1 MIRRIQAL
9 GYRCLRYVDV
19 RLDRFHV
26 LVGPNA
32 SGRSTLF
39 DVVAFLGDLV
49 EDGLE
54 AAVEQRTRN
63 FQDLVWRRPNKEC
76 GFELAVEFDLPQEV
90 RSQLPAARD
99 FRVFRYELAIREDDK
114 GVLIDSERGILMP
127 EPKSGVRRGSLFP
140 DPVSAP
146 DTVLLGKPRG
156 IRTILSKSR
165 EGRDTFKVEV
175 SERAGGGW
183 VTSVSFGARRSA
195 LGNLPESSEK
205 FPAATYVK
213 QILQRRIKPLFLD
226 SIKMRQAS
234 PPHLRRGDFSP
245 DGSNLPWA
253 VSDLKKNH
261 REDYDAWM
269 RHVQTILADL
279 KDIRILIRK
288 DDRHAYLRLLYD
300 TGARVPSWMTSDGTL
315 RFLALTLLAYLPS
328 SEDVYL
334 LEESEHGVHPLALDA
349 VYDSLVS
356 VYDSQVLVATH
367 SPTFL
372 KLAGPEDVLCFAKD
386 DEGATDVVRG
396 DDHPLLKDWHGSADM
411 SLLFAAGVIG

>member
-32 SGRSTLF
+32 SGKSTLF

-63 FQDLVWRRPNKEC
+63 FQDLVWGRPDHKC
-76 GFELAVEFDLPQEV
+76 GFELAVEFDLPQDV
-90 RSQLPAARD
+90 MDQLPAARD
-99 FRVFRYELAIREDDK
+99 FRVFRYELAISEDDE
-114 GVLIDSERGILMP
+114 GVIIDSERGILMP
-127 EPKSGVRRGSLFP
+127 EPKPDVHQRSMFP
-140 DPVSAP
+140 DPMTTP
-146 DTVLLGKPRG
+146 DTVLMGKPRG

-165 EGRDTFKVEV
+165 QGRDTFNIEV
-175 SERAGGGW
+175 SERSRAGW
-183 VTSVSFGARRSA
+183 VTSVSFGTRRSA

-226 SIKMRQAS
+226 TVRMRQAS
-234 PPHLRRGDFSP
+234 PPHLRRADFSP

-253 VSDLKKNH
+253 VTHLRKSH
-261 REDYDAWM
+261 RKDYDDWL

-279 KDIRILIRK
+279 EDIRVVIRK
-288 DDRHAYLRLLYD
+288 DDRHTYLRLLYE
-300 TGARVPSWMTSDGTL
+300 TGVRVPSWMTSDGTL
-315 RFLALTLLAYLPS
+315 RFLALTLLPYLPS
-328 SEDVYL
+328 SDDVYL
-334 LEESEHGVHPLALDA
+334 LEEPENGVHPLALDA
-349 VYDSLVS
+349 VYDSL
-356 VYDSQVLVATH
+356 A
-367 SPTFL
+367 
-372 KLAGPEDVLCFAKD
+372 
-386 DEGATDVVRG
+386 
-396 DDHPLLKDWHGSADM
+396 
-411 SLLFAAGVIG
+411 